1 MPRTFVFQ
9 ALVLKTA
16 NSGESNRDA
25 WFLSAQEGIIRA
37 TVFGGPKS
45 RLRSHVA
52 PFHRGTLWIYHD
64 PVRDSRKVTDFDVR
78 SWRPGLRE
86 LYERAMAAD
95 AAADT
100 ILAAHGG
107 GGAWEEALDLAD
119 SVLDAL
125 EKADEE
131 ACVRIFVQFL
141 WNWAAFLG
149 LRPELACACGAP
161 ADGLLW
167 FDKREGVFLCPS
179 CAGLEGLDGR
189 ERFGAAGF
197 LPFNPGARRWLKGVE
212 NLSPAQLGRYVP
224 DPVSLRQARAALCAM
239 MAGILGR
246 ELSTWNF

>member
-1 MPRTFVFQ
+1 MPRTFILQ
-9 ALVLKTA
+9 ALVLKTL

-25 WFLSAQEGIIRA
+25 WFLSAEEGIFRA

-45 RLRSHVA
+45 RLRAHVA
-52 PFHRGTLWIYHD
+52 PFHRGTLWIYRD
-64 PVRDSRKVTDFDVR
+64 PVRDSRKITDFDVR

-107 GGAWEEALDLAD
+107 GGPWGEALDLAD

-125 EKADEE
+125 EKADGEG
-131 ACVRIFVQFL
+131 CTRIFVHFL
-141 WNWAAFLG
+141 WTWAAFLG

-167 FDKREGVFLCPS
+167 FDRREGIFRCPS
-179 CAGLEGLDGR
+179 CAGR
-189 ERFGAAGF
+189 EDSAAYAGGELL
-197 LPFNPGARRWLKGVE
+197 LPLNPGARRWLRGVE
-212 NLSPAQLGRYVP
+212 NLQPAQLGPYVP

>member
-1 MPRTFVFQ
+1 MPRTFTFH

-25 WFLSAQEGIIRA
+25 WFLSAEEGIIRA

-45 RLRSHVA
+45 RLRAHVA
-52 PFHRGTLWIYHD
+52 PFHRGTLWIYRD

-78 SWRPGLRE
+78 SWRLGLRE
-86 LYERAMAAD
+86 LYERTMAAD

-119 SVLDAL
+119 AVLDAL

-131 ACVRIFVQFL
+131 GCTRIFVHFL
-141 WNWAAFLG
+141 WTWAAFLG
-149 LRPELACACGAP
+149 LRPELACACGGP

-167 FDKREGVFLCPS
+167 FDRREGVFRCSS
-179 CAGLEGLDGR
+179 CAGRVDSDAYAGR
-189 ERFGAAGF
+189 GDL
-197 LPFNPGARRWLKGVE
+197 LPLNPGAWRWLKGVE
-212 NLSPAQLGRYVP
+212 DLEPAQLSRYVP
-224 DPVSLRQARAALCAM
+224 DPVSLRQTRAALCAM

>member
-1 MPRTFVFQ
+1 MPRTFILQ
-9 ALVLKTA
+9 ALILKTI

-25 WFLSAQEGIIRA
+25 WFLTAEEGILRA

-64 PVRDSRKVTDFDVR
+64 PVRDSRKVTDFDVQ

-86 LYERAMAAD
+86 LYERAMAAN
-95 AAADT
+95 AVADT

-107 GGAWEEALDLAD
+107 GGNWEGALGLAD
-119 SVLDAL
+119 LILEAL
-125 EKADEE
+125 EKADGEG
-131 ACVRIFVQFL
+131 CVRIFVQFL

-167 FDKREGVFLCPS
+167 FDRREGIFVCPS
-179 CAGLEGLDGR
+179 CAGQEDVAGGGA
-189 ERFGAAGF
+189 ERPGF
-197 LPFNPGARRWLKGVE
+197 LPLNPGGRRWLRGVE
-212 NLSPAQLGRYVP
+212 NLDPARLGPYIP
-224 DPVSLRQARAALCAM
+224 DPVSLRQARAVLCAM
-239 MAGILGR
+239 MGEILGR

>member
-1 MPRTFVFQ
+1 MSRTFILQ
-9 ALVLKTA
+9 ALVLKTL

-25 WFLSAQEGIIRA
+25 WFLTAEEGIIRA

-45 RLRSHVA
+45 RLRAHVA

-64 PVRDSRKVTDFDVR
+64 PVRDSRKVTDVDVR

-86 LYERAMAAD
+86 LYERAMAAG

-107 GGAWEEALDLAD
+107 GGNWEEVLGLAD

-125 EKADEE
+125 EKASEE
-131 ACVRIFVQFL
+131 GCVRIFVQFL

-161 ADGLLW
+161 EDSLLW
-167 FDKREGVFLCPS
+167 FDRREGVFICPS
-179 CAGLEGLDGR
+179 CAGQGDSAKRGYGERPGL
-189 ERFGAAGF
+189 
-197 LPFNPGARRWLKGVE
+197 LPLNLGGRRWLRGVE
-212 NLSPAQLGRYVP
+212 NLDPARLDLSVP
-224 DPVSLRQARAALCAM
+224 DPVSLRQARAVLCAM
-239 MAGILGR
+239 MGGILGR

>member
-1 MPRTFVFQ
+1 MPRTFILQ

-25 WFLSAQEGIIRA
+25 WFLSAEEGIIRA

-45 RLRSHVA
+45 RLRAHVA
-52 PFHRGTLWIYHD
+52 PFHRGTLWIYRD
-64 PVRDSRKVTDFDVR
+64 PVRDSRKVTDFDVQ
-78 SWRPGLRE
+78 SWRPALRE
-86 LYERAMAAD
+86 LYERSMAAS

-119 SVLDAL
+119 GVLGAL
-125 EKADEE
+125 EKADGEGC
-131 ACVRIFVQFL
+131 ARIFVRFL

-149 LRPELACACGAP
+149 LRPELACPCGGP

-167 FDKREGVFLCPS
+167 FDRREGVFLCPS
-179 CAGLEGLDGR
+179 CAGLDGPEGGLY
-189 ERFGAAGF
+189 AGKTGL
-197 LPFNPGARRWLKGVE
+197 LPLGPGARRWLNGAE
-212 NLSPAQLGRYVP
+212 NTDPARPGPCLP